1 MKRYQNYQKKVIL
14 MMMIM
19 KIYIAKVKPVIIE
32 HYYDVDEDREDGIY
46 TRLLYKINIMQR

>member
-1 MKRYQNYQKKVIL
+1 

>member
-14 MMMIM
+14 MMMIEDL
-19 KIYIAKVKPVIIE
+19 ILAKVKAGKWIIE

-46 TRLLYKINIMQR
+46 TRLYIK

>member
-1 MKRYQNYQKKVIL
+1 
-14 MMMIM
+14 MMIM
-19 KIYIAKVKPVIIE
+19 KILLAKVNRCKWIIE